1 MRRNKKIPHD
11 CERSHTGYVLR
22 EHNKDMLILTQRNRF
37 DKGGSEKMTP
47 KDLKNRLLDIIGILD
62 AMSDDVKVI
71 QAMAVVKPVG
81 QGHILIHEGLDSA
94 AASLGVEPHKVIDS
108 GLHLSKRITM
118 DGFELIQ
125 YV

>member
-1 MRRNKKIPHD
+1 
-11 CERSHTGYVLR
+11 
-22 EHNKDMLILTQRNRF
+22 
-37 DKGGSEKMTP
+37 MTP
-47 KDLKNRLLDIIGILD
+47 KDLKDRLLEIINILD
-62 AMSDDVKVI
+62 AMPDDVKVI

-81 QGHILIHEGLDSA
+81 QGHILIHEGLDSVT
-94 AASLGVEPHKVIDS
+94 ASLGIESYKVIDS